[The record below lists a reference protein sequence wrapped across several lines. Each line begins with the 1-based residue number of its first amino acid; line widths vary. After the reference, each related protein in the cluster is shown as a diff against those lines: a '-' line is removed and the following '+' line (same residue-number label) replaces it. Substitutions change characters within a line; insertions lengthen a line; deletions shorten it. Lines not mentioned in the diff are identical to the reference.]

1 MQQQRH
7 VAIKCV
13 RQQELNALGKREACI
28 LRHINDHDVDGACAS
43 LESICYD
50 ISVALSVVRLLETFE
65 EGYFCLVLERMAPG
79 STRVPHQ
86 SQSFLKQKTTDIGVW
101 SSKEQGRNQ
110 TNRRD
115 AVLCAPPLPLVEVR
129 QVSVHLCGALAF
141 LHDKGLIHADVKPEN
156 VVRSGGE
163 NPIGTSFSS
172 PPCSSPVKLVDFGN
186 FLYVNELAAYA
197 DEKGPRGFDVQTV
210 TYRAPEVGAGL
221 LLCSAMDMWSLGC
234 LLLECMSGEPLFTL
248 PALVASGREKTQVKT
263 SENDHLLEQ
272 IERIV
277 TNGISLDATCAPY
290 QSAALYKERR
300 AVEKR
305 NANMGKKRE
314 LSTPLQ
320 ELIHLVVPV
329 DRHFHDF
336 IFRLLDVNP
345 ATRATAK
352 SELFHPFL
360 QAYFPFGMVFAH
372 SNVQTTSRDHEK
384 NVAVVPSAAIANTKR
399 NTLLSQP
406 WKETSREGS
415 GRARKKKE
423 ANKAAS
429 ARTKD
434 LRHIL
439 KVIPRD
445 MPRHIPLPPR

>member
-13 RQQELNALGKREACI
+13 RQQELNALGKREASI
-28 LRHINDHDVDGACAS
+28 LRHINDHDVDGAS

-65 EGYFCLVLERMAPG
+65 EKGHFCLVLELLVTPILNVERWGPWRRAPG
-79 STRVPHQ
+79 STRAPHQ
-86 SQSFLKQKTTDIGVW
+86 SQPFLKQKTTDIGVW

-115 AVLCAPPLPLVEVR
+115 AVLCAPPLSLVEVW
-129 QVSVHLCGALAF
+129 QVEVHLCVALAF

-163 NPIGTSFSS
+163 TPVGTSFSS
-172 PPCSSPVKLVDFGN
+172 PPCSSLVKLVDFGN
-186 FLYVNELAAYA
+186 CWDVNELAAYA
-197 DEKGPRGFDVQTV
+197 DENGPRGFDVQTV

-248 PALVASGREKTQVKT
+248 TALVASGREQTQVKT

-272 IERIV
+272 IERVV
-277 TNGISLDATCAPY
+277 TNGISLDATCALY
-290 QSAALYKERR
+290 QSAALYKERK
-300 AVEKR
+300 AVENR
-305 NANMGKKRE
+305 NASMGKKRE

-320 ELIHLVVPV
+320 ELLHLVAPV

-352 SELFHPFL
+352 SALFHPFL
-360 QAYFPFGMVFAH
+360 QAYFPFVMVFAQ
-372 SNVQTTSRDHEK
+372 SNVQTTSRDHEE
-384 NVAVVPSAAIANTKR
+384 NVAVVPSVAIANTKR
-399 NTLLSQP
+399 NAL
-406 WKETSREGS
+406 
-415 GRARKKKE
+415 
-423 ANKAAS
+423 
-429 ARTKD
+429 
-434 LRHIL
+434 
-439 KVIPRD
+439 
-445 MPRHIPLPPR
+445 